1 MRRTGTAGLQSAPP
15 LCEVLYVGVCVVWV
29 RSFISG
35 FFADLRLGLHA
46 DGQMVTNNLMQ
57 ALSELPSLS
66 VLQHLSGL

>member
-1 MRRTGTAGLQSAPP
+1 MS
-15 LCEVLYVGVCVVWV
+15 VCVVWV